1 MAQTFDIVVKETGID
16 SARQK
21 LESLGTTARQADSIL
36 DGLNAS
42 FQGLS
47 RSLNLTRS
55 ISEMRQFSSVISGV
69 SDSIKRMGSGN
80 PFSGL
85 GAGGT
90 QAARSLEGI
99 GNAAVNA
106 MSKVEALN
114 SALRQTVSLDFSTM
128 ITQVANLSTIL
139 ATAAR
144 NSKDIRVPPIP
155 PTPNGGGGGSNGGGT
170 PFGPAAG
177 LGTEYSRIIQET
189 TGRTDQLISR
199 QTALNSAFR
208 DGAIPENYYRQQ
220 LGLTNAELLRH
231 TNSLNGTTAS
241 SRVAG
246 YQMQNLSYQLNDV
259 ITGFASGQP
268 PMQIFAQQGGQIF
281 QIFQQM
287 TVSAGSVSSALKA
300 LGSSLLAIVMNPYV
314 LGFAVVVGGIFA
326 AFKLLES
333 SVQTTTGETAS
344 YGNVLSGITKY
355 LSDVGKE
362 TTNVT
367 GATNQA
373 TGATSA
379 LGSTGNSVYG
389 TLSEYIAAAARQ
401 TRILAIETGNV
412 ITKLGEAIRLNK
424 ALAQGPEAGY
434 AERRQQFIDK
444 SIAEDKKNGITMPE
458 KFINKEMNVK
468 VGESNFLGMKKDIY
482 QKFQYHQDNPQYTE
496 TEKQYGNAFDR
507 KEKSDLE
514 FKMSKETLEVKNKA
528 LKISSDQFV
537 NDKNRIAAAKD
548 LAQIQINN
556 FGIEGKQVDEQTKQK
571 IFENELEKL
580 NLDNTKE
587 RLKANEGITK
597 KIAESGLQSRLKLAV
612 DHKDYAAQLDIRKAI
627 LTAQNDKASP
637 ENITQLAQNEVDT
650 QRTQDGIKASH
661 GADRKGQSDGNKAAR
676 KVEQEANRRQKTEDY
691 FKIETDSIRNNI
703 KALQDYGVQR
713 QVQNKLDDANEKAMK
728 EQANQHKALTGLT
741 KAQNEEL
748 KKLYTNMFNVQEIQK
763 VADGLY
769 AESKGAVQGLIIEEQ
784 GINKAYKDTVITL
797 TEYNRKLAENKIK
810 KAELNISQGKGTE
823 QDQRTITGGLI
834 SSVTG
839 PDAYQ
844 NAMVSAQK
852 SILDATLGA
861 NVALKAQEEALQRVR
876 GNLTPQQYQQ
886 QKSGLKMQGVQNR
899 INDGTGSAND
909 VGIGALNQA
918 FGQFKGVLPTI
929 TNDLGNFFSQMG
941 QGLGDSISK
950 LLTMQGGFEDLGNVA
965 RQALGQLVGGLVQ
978 LGVQWLINE
987 AISATV
993 GATATASTAV
1003 EAGAAATAWAPAAAM
1018 ASLATLGANAA
1029 PATAAITGT
1038 NILAQTLASVP
1049 GLKEGGFTG
1058 MGGVNDIAGVVHGQ
1072 EFVVNAKATSL
1083 NRPALEAM
1091 NRGGGTGSSYGSS
1104 SNSNNH
1110 PRVVVNN
1117 YGTPQAYQVD
1127 SVSRDEIRLI
1137 AKDVS
1142 EQTVAKR
1149 TPSIVSNQIKNPN
1162 SQVSKALGN
1171 NTKVQRRR
1179 NG

>member
-1 MAQTFDIVVKETGID
+1 MAQTFDIIVKETGID

-21 LESLGTTARQADSIL
+21 LDALGSTARSADSIL

-139 ATAAR
+139 AQAAR

-155 PTPNGGGGGSNGGGT
+155 PSPTGGTGGGSSGGGS

-177 LGTEYSRIIQET
+177 LGSEYSRIIQET
-189 TGRTDQLISR
+189 SGRTDQLISR

-287 TVSAGSVSSALKA
+287 TVSAGSVSGALQA

-314 LGFAVVVGGIFA
+314 LGFAVVVGGIYE
-326 AFKLLES
+326 AFKILQS
-333 SVQTTTGETAS
+333 TTKDATGETAS
-344 YGNVLSGITKY
+344 FGNVLSGITAY
-355 LSDVGKE
+355 LSDIGKE
-362 TTNVT
+362 TNNVTSATNETT
-367 GATNQA
+367 GATG
-373 TGATSA
+373 T
-379 LGSTGNSVYG
+379 LGRTGNSVYG
-389 TLSEYIAAAARQ
+389 TLSEYIAGATRQ
-401 TRILAIETGNV
+401 TRLLAIETGSV
-412 ITKLGEAIRLNK
+412 IVKLGEAIRLTN
-424 ALAQGPEAGY
+424 ALASGPQAGY
-434 AERRQQFIDK
+434 EERRKQFIDK
-444 SIAEDKKNGITMPE
+444 SIEEDKKNGIAMPE
-458 KFINKEMNVK
+458 KYINKEMNVK
-468 VGESNFLGMKKDIY
+468 VGQSSFLGMNKDIY
-482 QKFQYHQDNPQYTE
+482 QKFQYHQDNPEYKE
-496 TEKQYGNAFDR
+496 TEKLYGNKFDD
-507 KEKSDLE
+507 KEKADLN
-514 FKMSKETLEVKNKA
+514 FKMVKETLEIKNKS
-528 LKISSDQFV
+528 LKISGEQFV
-537 NDKNRIAAAKD
+537 NDNNRVEAAKAF
-548 LAQIQINN
+548 AQISVNN
-556 FGIEGKQVDEQTKQK
+556 LGIEGKQVDEQTKQK
-571 IFENELEKL
+571 IFQNELEKL

-587 RLKANEGITK
+587 SQKANEAVTK
-597 KIAESGLQSRLKLAV
+597 KIGEGVQQSKLKLAI
-612 DHKDYAAQLDIRKAI
+612 DGKDYDKQLEIRKAI
-627 LTAQNDKASP
+627 LTAQNDKVSP
-637 ENITQLAQNEVDT
+637 ENITKLAQSEVDT
-650 QRTQDGIKASH
+650 QRTQDAIKASH
-661 GADRKGQSDGNKAAR
+661 AADRKGQSDANKAAR
-676 KVEQEANRRQKTEDY
+676 KAEQEANRKQKTEDY

-703 KALQDYGVQR
+703 KALADYGVQR

-741 KAQNEEL
+741 KAQNDEL

-769 AESKGAVQGLIIEEQ
+769 GESKGAVQGLIIEEQ
-784 GINKAYKDTVITL
+784 GINKAYKDNVITL

-810 KAELNISQGKGTE
+810 KAELNISQGKGTA
-823 QDQRTITGGLI
+823 QDQNTITGGLI
-834 SSVTG
+834 ASVTG

-844 NAMVSAQK
+844 KAMVSAQQ
-852 SILDATLGA
+852 SILQATLGA
-861 NVALKAQEEALQRVR
+861 NVALKAQEDALERVK

-909 VGIGALNQA
+909 VGVGALNQA

-993 GATATASTAV
+993 GAGATAATAV

-1049 GLKEGGFTG
+1049 GHKNGGFTG

-1072 EFVVNAKATSL
+1072 EFVMNAKATSL

-1091 NRGGGTGSSYGSS
+1091 NRGAGGGSSGFS

-1117 YGTPQAYQVD
+1117 YGTPQGYQVE